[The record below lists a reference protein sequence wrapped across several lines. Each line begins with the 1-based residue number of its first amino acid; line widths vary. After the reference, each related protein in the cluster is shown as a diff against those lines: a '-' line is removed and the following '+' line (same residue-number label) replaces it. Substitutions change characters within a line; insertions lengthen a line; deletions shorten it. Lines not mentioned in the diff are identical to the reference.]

1 MNRNQ
6 TKTFLAKMIR
16 AYPGYKSKIIDKTAF
31 VDTWQFA
38 FERVE
43 FADMVRAAG
52 VYTISNRFFPT
63 VDEFKHYVSIIQEDD
78 RNGESNFE
86 TSGCIVCPYLE
97 EGQTEPCM
105 HCLFEGKVK
114 VHD

>member
-6 TKTFLAKMIR
+6 TKTFLQRMIK

-31 VDTWQFA
+31 VDRWQFA

-43 FADMVRAAG
+43 FGDMIRAAG
-52 VYTISNRFFPT
+52 IYTMNNRFFPS
-63 VDEFKHYVSIIQEDD
+63 VDEFKPYVSMIQEQE
-78 RNGESNFE
+78 RSSEVSFES
-86 TSGCIVCPYLE
+86 SGCIVCPYLE
-97 EGQTEPCM
+97 EGQTEPCE

-114 VHD
+114 TNV